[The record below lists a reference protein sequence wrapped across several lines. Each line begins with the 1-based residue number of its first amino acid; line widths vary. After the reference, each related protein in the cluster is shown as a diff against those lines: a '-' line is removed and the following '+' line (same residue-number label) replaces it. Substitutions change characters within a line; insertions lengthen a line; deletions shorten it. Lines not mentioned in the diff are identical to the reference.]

1 MKTLILALLLLV
13 VVSQS
18 EALRCYCGG
27 RKICSSKTETC
38 YGTDQVCASI
48 VFHFGKYQPEFSGCY
63 SASNC
68 RLMNQPG
75 LITTSCCTTDLC
87 NR

>member
-48 VFHFGKYQPEFSGCY
+48 VFHFDATSAQGCY